1 MVLFM
6 KKKNDTIK
14 VACLSVLISLIAGMA
29 VILILGKN
37 PLSAYFNLLQGCGL
51 APKGKYAAGKSM
63 LTDISSFIDYWT
75 PMIFAALSCA
85 AAMKAG
91 LFNIGISGQM
101 LTAGFICSITIG
113 YSSLSAG
120 VAKPLVIIVGA
131 LCGTLVGAL
140 IGFLKA
146 RFNINEVVSSI
157 MLNYIGSYVY
167 SFFIKTNYID
177 TISRQS
183 RAVSEAS
190 RLSLHQIRIGGFT
203 YDIPLGF
210 VLAIIAAFLL
220 KFIFDRTV
228 LGYELKAV
236 GMNKTAAGYAGIR
249 VNKSIVVSMS
259 ISGLL
264 AGIAG
269 VTYYLGY
276 FASIQPRVL
285 VSTGYDAIAVCLLG
299 NSNPLGILASS
310 FLVQIIGKGS
320 AYMSSQAGLESEI
333 AGVITGLILLFSACN
348 RYILEWLGRR
358 RENLVKGGEEN
369 V

>member
-1 MVLFM
+1 M
-6 KKKNDTIK
+6 
-14 VACLSVLISLIAGMA
+14 VACLSVLISLIAGA
-29 VILILGKN
+29 LVILILGKN
-37 PLSAYFNLLQGCGL
+37 PLSAFYNLLQGCGL

-63 LTDISSFIDYWT
+63 MTDLSSFIDYWT
-75 PMIFAALSCA
+75 PMIFASLSCA

-91 LFNIGISGQM
+91 LFNIGIAGQM
-101 LTAGFICSITIG
+101 LTAGFITSITIG

-120 VAKPLVIIVGA
+120 IAKPLVIIMGA
-131 LCGTLVGAL
+131 LCGTVIGAL

-167 SFFIKTNYID
+167 SFFIQTRYID
-177 TISRQS
+177 PLSRQS
-183 RAVSEAS
+183 KPVSEAS
-190 RLSLHQIRIGGFT
+190 RLTLHQIRIGGFT

-210 VLAIIAAFLL
+210 VLAIIAAFLI

-236 GMNKTAAGYAGIR
+236 GLNRTAAGYAGIR
-249 VNKSIVVSMS
+249 VNRSIMVSMS
-259 ISGLL
+259 ISGML

-285 VSTGYDAIAVCLLG
+285 ISTGFDAIAVCLLG
-299 NSNPLGILASS
+299 NSNPIGILASS
-310 FLVQIIGKGS
+310 FLVMIIGKGS
-320 AYMSSQAGLESEI
+320 NYMSSQAGMESEI
-333 AGVITGLILLFSACN
+333 AAVITGLILLFSACN
-348 RYILEWLGRR
+348 RYILERIER
-358 RENLVKGGEEN
+358 SRESRKKEGAEN